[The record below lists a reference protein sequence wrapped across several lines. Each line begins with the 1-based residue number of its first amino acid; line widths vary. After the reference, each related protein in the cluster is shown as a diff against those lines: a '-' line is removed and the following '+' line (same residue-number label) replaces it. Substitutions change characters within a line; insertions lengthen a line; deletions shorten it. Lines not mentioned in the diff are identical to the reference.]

1 MLRRKYTHV
10 YTLEGYII
18 VDRSDLVV
26 ASPVGVAATTFRL
39 NNWLQWIGQRHLQDE
54 TRNIYVFVI
63 WCDLHQRFGDLCLY
77 NILRL
82 SVALVVSVSTRLWV
96 THVT

>member
-10 YTLEGYII
+10 YTLCNTHMRIPII

-26 ASPVGVAATTFRL
+26 ASPVGAAPTTFRL

-54 TRNIYVFVI
+54 TRNIYVLVI
-63 WCDLHQRFGDLCLY
+63 WCDLH
-77 NILRL
+77 
-82 SVALVVSVSTRLWV
+82 
-96 THVT
+96 